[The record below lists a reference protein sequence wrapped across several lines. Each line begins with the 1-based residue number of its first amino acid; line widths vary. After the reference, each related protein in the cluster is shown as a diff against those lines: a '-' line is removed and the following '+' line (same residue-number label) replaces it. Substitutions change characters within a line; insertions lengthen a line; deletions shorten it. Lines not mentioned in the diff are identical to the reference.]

1 MKAKNSDWYK
11 QIWSLDIKNQS
22 WTEDTV
28 NQVDFIIK
36 TLELTG
42 KERILDLACG
52 FGRHS
57 LSFARRGF
65 CVTGVDITKDYINDA
80 VKTAKTESLNAEFIN
95 ADIRDICFENE
106 FDVVLNLADGAI
118 GYLETNEENFK
129 IFDVISHTL
138 KSGGKHFMDICNAEH
153 AEHFFPKKG
162 FEIGEK
168 SLALS
173 QFEWDK
179 ETRRML
185 FGCFDIPYGILA
197 QKPDITSGAPT
208 RLYST
213 HEVEYI
219 LQQRQMSIIKTFS
232 DFYGKEAS
240 YKELQLLVYSIKL

>member
-1 MKAKNSDWYK
+1 M
-11 QIWSLDIKNQS
+11 
-22 WTEDTV
+22 
-28 NQVDFIIK
+28 
-36 TLELTG
+36 
-42 KERILDLACG
+42 
-52 FGRHS
+52 
-57 LSFARRGF
+57 
-65 CVTGVDITKDYINDA
+65 
-80 VKTAKTESLNAEFIN
+80 
-95 ADIRDICFENE
+95 
-106 FDVVLNLADGAI
+106 
-118 GYLETNEENFK
+118 
-129 IFDVISHTL
+129 ISHAL

-153 AEHFFPKKG
+153 AEHFFPKKA

-185 FGCFDIPYGILA
+185 LGCFDIPYGISA
-197 QKPDITSGAPT
+197 QKPYITNGAPT

-219 LQQRQMSIIKTFS
+219 LQQRQMRIIKTFS

>member
-11 QIWSLDIKNQS
+11 QVWSLDIKNQS
-22 WTEDTV
+22 WTEDAE

-106 FDVVLNLADGAI
+106 FDVVLS
-118 GYLETNEENFK
+118 NE
-129 IFDVISHTL
+129 
-138 KSGGKHFMDICNAEH
+138 
-153 AEHFFPKKG
+153 
-162 FEIGEK
+162 
-168 SLALS
+168 
-173 QFEWDK
+173 
-179 ETRRML
+179 
-185 FGCFDIPYGILA
+185 
-197 QKPDITSGAPT
+197 
-208 RLYST
+208 
-213 HEVEYI
+213 
-219 LQQRQMSIIKTFS
+219 
-232 DFYGKEAS
+232 
-240 YKELQLLVYSIKL
+240 